1 MDTVIRTL
9 PQVQQAQA
17 DAWVYGA
24 VVIVIALA
32 LAILI
37 ANLINWRSD
46 RNDYITR
53 RIWFVV
59 IGILAPLGYWVYN
72 MQIIVP
78 KIQNAGFQN
87 MFKETNLYVLLVS
100 IVSYTTI
107 GILLMFC
114 FRNSKLGS
122 ILGKKKD

>member
-1 MDTVIRTL
+1 MNTVIRTL

-24 VVIVIALA
+24 IVVVIALA
-32 LAILI
+32 IAILI
-37 ANLINWRSD
+37 ANVINWRSD
-46 RNDYITR
+46 RKDYITR
-53 RIWFVV
+53 RIWFIA
-59 IGILAPLGYWVYN
+59 IGIIAPLGYCAYN

-87 MFKETNLYVLLVS
+87 MFKETNLYVLLAS
-100 IVSYTTI
+100 IVCYTVV
-107 GILLMFC
+107 GVLLMFC

>member
-1 MDTVIRTL
+1 MNTVIRTL

-24 VVIVIALA
+24 IVVVIALA
-32 LAILI
+32 IAILI
-37 ANLINWRSD
+37 ANVINWRSD
-46 RNDYITR
+46 RKDYITR
-53 RIWFVV
+53 RIWFIA
-59 IGILAPLGYWVYN
+59 IGIIAPLGYWAYN
-72 MQIIVP
+72 MRIIVP

-87 MFKETNLYVLLVS
+87 MFKETNLYVLLAS
-100 IVSYTTI
+100 IVCYTVV
-107 GILLMFC
+107 GVLLMFC

>member
-1 MDTVIRTL
+1 MNTVIRTL

-24 VVIVIALA
+24 IVVVIALA
-32 LAILI
+32 IAILI
-37 ANLINWRSD
+37 ANVINWRSD
-46 RNDYITR
+46 RKDYITR
-53 RIWFVV
+53 RIWFIA
-59 IGILAPLGYWVYN
+59 IGIIAPLGYWAYN

-87 MFKETNLYVLLVS
+87 MFKETNLYGLLAS
-100 IVSYTTI
+100 IVCYTVV
-107 GILLMFC
+107 GVLLMFC

>member
-46 RNDYITR
+46 RKDYITR

-59 IGILAPLGYWVYN
+59 IGILAPLGYWGYN

>member
-46 RNDYITR
+46 RKDYITR